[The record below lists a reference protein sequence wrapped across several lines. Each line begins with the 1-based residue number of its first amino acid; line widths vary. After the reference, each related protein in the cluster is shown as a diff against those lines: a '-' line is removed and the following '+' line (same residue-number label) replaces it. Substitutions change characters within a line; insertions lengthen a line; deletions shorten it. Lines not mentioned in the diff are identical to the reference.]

1 MPDLEFTGERFIP
14 GTADGEIAYE
24 HWHRYAFARRYVSGK
39 RVLDAACGEGYGTAL
54 LASAAQQ
61 ALGVDIDAAAIAHAH
76 ATHGQ
81 GPNVRYETASV
92 TALPL
97 ADASIDVVVSFETI
111 EHIAAAEQTR
121 MLAEFARVLAP
132 GGFLILSS
140 PNRRRYSDERGYR
153 NPFHQRELYREELA
167 AMLAVAFPSCR
178 WFHQTR
184 SFASALWSEEESGE
198 TGAGGIANGGMRTCE
213 ALTGDGETV
222 LPTAVPDGI
231 YHVVIAASDASAL
244 PVTCPALSLYV
255 DRDES
260 ERKRADGQVQE
271 VLRLDAL
278 LKDRDATTDRQTL
291 HIRHLEKLVAE
302 RERIVVERD
311 GQLVDVNAARES
323 RERDLAAARASL
335 TRCEADL
342 TAARTRLAAVDAQ
355 RRDQDAAL
363 AAQERLITYQQS
375 ARWWIQ
381 LPWLAV
387 LRQWRRWR
395 DQ

>member
-1 MPDLEFTGERFIP
+1 
-14 GTADGEIAYE
+14 
-24 HWHRYAFARRYVSGK
+24 
-39 RVLDAACGEGYGTAL
+39 
-54 LASAAQQ
+54 
-61 ALGVDIDAAAIAHAH
+61 
-76 ATHGQ
+76 
-81 GPNVRYETASV
+81 VRYEAASV

-111 EHIAAAEQTR
+111 EHIAAVEQTS
-121 MLAEFARVLAP
+121 MLAEFERVLAQ

-167 AMLAVAFPSCR
+167 AMLSVAFPSCR

-184 SFASALWSEEESGE
+184 SFASALWSEEETGE
-198 TGAGGIANGGMRTCE
+198 TETSDMRTCE
-213 ALTGDGETV
+213 ALTGDGDTV
-222 LPTAVPDGI
+222 RPTTVPDGL
-231 YHVVIAASDASAL
+231 YHVVMAASDASSL
-244 PVTCPALSLYV
+244 PVACPALSLYV

-323 RERDLAAARASL
+323 HERDLATARASL
-335 TRCEADL
+335 VRCEADL
-342 TAARTRLAAVDAQ
+342 AAARTRLAALDGQ

-375 ARWWIQ
+375 ARLWIQ